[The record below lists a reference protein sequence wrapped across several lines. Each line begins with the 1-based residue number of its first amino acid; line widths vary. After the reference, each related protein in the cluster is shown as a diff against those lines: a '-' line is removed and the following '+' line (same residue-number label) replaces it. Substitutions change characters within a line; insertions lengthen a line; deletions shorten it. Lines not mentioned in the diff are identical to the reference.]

1 MGSASEQCAKCH
13 TWQSGTGMAAG
24 CVGPRE
30 CWSRRCCCQAP
41 PSARRARGCSAA
53 QSPGRASQGCGA
65 VLAPPSARAHRWH
78 PGLWVMCSPQRAR
91 VTPAL
96 AGLSVPQPVWTR
108 SPPPAGAS
116 LHLCCQAKVRAKLVK
131 AEPLAGPRAGAL
143 LPFYILKQSLGTFN
157 SASML
162 TLLAVTRGKV

>member
-1 MGSASEQCAKCH
+1 MPHVAEWDRDGSRLCRAQGALEQEVLLP
-13 TWQSGTGMAAG
+13 GTAQ
-24 CVGPRE
+24 C
-30 CWSRRCCCQAP
+30 P
-41 PSARRARGCSAA
+41 PC
-53 QSPGRASQGCGA
+53 
-65 VLAPPSARAHRWH
+65 
-78 PGLWVMCSPQRAR
+78 PGLQRCPEPGKGFPGMWGCAGSSLCPCPQVA
-91 VTPAL
+91 PGAL
-96 AGLSVPQPVWTR
+96 GYVQPTAGTCDTSTGWSVPQPVWTR